1 MQWIASLV
9 YTTLLFLWVLLFAVF
24 FNVACLFVPLP
35 ARYAMARVWAH
46 VILGGLRLLC
56 RLDYRIEG
64 RENLPAGGHVALWKH
79 SSSWETFAMVLV
91 CPAQVWVLKRELLW
105 IPFVGWGIRQMH
117 AIAIDRGSGPAAVK
131 QVVEKGRRYI
141 DRGIWVMVFPEGT
154 RMAAG
159 ETRKYGTSGA
169 LLAREAGCLVVP
181 IAHDAGYYW
190 PRRGLLKKRGTI
202 NVVIGKPIDPAG
214 RDPRAVNEE
223 AQAWIETTIAN
234 LRRRKSAE
242 GSRAGS

>member
-1 MQWIASLV
+1 MQWIASVV
-9 YTTLLFLWVLLFAVF
+9 YTTLLFAWVLLFAMF
-24 FNVACLFVPLP
+24 FNIASLVVPLS
-35 ARYAMARVWAH
+35 ARYRLARIWAH
-46 VILGGLRLLC
+46 VILGGVRVFC
-56 RLDYRIEG
+56 GLDYRITG
-64 RENLPAGGHVALWKH
+64 REHLPAGGHVALWKH
-79 SSSWETFAMVLV
+79 SSSWETFAMVIV

-117 AIAIDRGSGPAAVK
+117 AIAIDRGSGPSAVR

-141 DRGIWVMVFPEGT
+141 ERGIWVMVFPEGT

-190 PRRGLLKKRGTI
+190 PRRGLLKRRGTVD
-202 NVVIGKPIDPAG
+202 VVIGRPIDPTG
-214 RDPRAVNEE
+214 RDPRDVNDE
-223 AQAWIETTIAN
+223 AQRWIEATIAD
-234 LRRRKSAE
+234 LRRGKQE
-242 GSRAGS
+242 DHVP

>member
-1 MQWIASLV
+1 MQWIASVV
-9 YTTLLFLWVLLFAVF
+9 YTTLLFAWVLLFAMF
-24 FNVACLFVPLP
+24 FNIASLVVPLS
-35 ARYAMARVWAH
+35 ARYRLARIWAH
-46 VILGGLRLLC
+46 VILGGVRVFC
-56 RLDYRIEG
+56 GLDYRITG
-64 RENLPAGGHVALWKH
+64 REHLPAGGHVALWKH
-79 SSSWETFAMVLV
+79 SSSWETFAMVIV

-117 AIAIDRGSGPAAVK
+117 AIAIDRGSGPSAVR

-141 DRGIWVMVFPEGT
+141 ERGIWVMVFPEGT

-190 PRRGLLKKRGTI
+190 PRRGLLKRRGTVD
-202 NVVIGKPIDPAG
+202 VVIGRPIDPTG
-214 RDPRAVNEE
+214 RDPRDVNDE
-223 AQAWIETTIAN
+223 AQRWIEATIAD
-234 LRRRKSAE
+234 LRRGKQE
-242 GSRAGS
+242 NHVP